1 MYQGLPPLAPC
12 RRPRKRMWSS
22 GYVEDKMNVAKYSLP
37 NWEPTTNKGHIL
49 TPKQGGPSATLKQ
62 LASEGRMT
70 PAACT
75 SWCLTSLSESQETSS
90 KMSSQ
95 ASKMDPSTTLKP
107 LLSHA
112 PPCCRQGPADIQT
125 VCMMYVVCMY
135 IICICIYIYTHTYVY
150 IYIHICIHIY
160 IYICMYIY
168 TYTYTYTECGMKAYI
183 YTDMKSWKWTNITY
197 QYMYL

>member
-1 MYQGLPPLAPC
+1 
-12 RRPRKRMWSS
+12 
-22 GYVEDKMNVAKYSLP
+22 MNVAKYSLP

-135 IICICIYIYTHTYVY
+135 IICICMHIHIHMYIYTYVY
-150 IYIHICIHIY
+150 ICIYIHMYTYVC
-160 IYICMYIY
+160 IYICMYTYIH

-183 YTDMKSWKWTNITY
+183 YI
-197 QYMYL
+197 QI